1 MKEASAEVVAVP
13 FGDPQIFRQIGL
25 IERRTT
31 PRAAV
36 IESFIN
42 ILSTSVG
49 SLGFRG
55 ERSSAAHASA
65 LAPKRGTN

>member
-36 IESFIN
+36 IERLHQHLVNFS
-42 ILSTSVG
+42 
-49 SLGFRG
+49 G
-55 ERSSAAHASA
+55 EFGLPR
-65 LAPKRGTN
+65 